1 MKIKK
6 IILVLITWFIIA
18 TIFLNIE
25 NDQQPN
31 QEINFVSSKN
41 TEYLNTTEKRNYYM
55 GFNVD
60 ASNNLDGHRNNLVNA
75 LEIGDIVMTIHN
87 PSWETMIN
95 RNSNFY
101 RSKNIN
107 RIILE
112 HEIIKKSNKK
122 SLLVFNIFDNE
133 NKQTLANYPYDT
145 KNSSHSTNEKT
156 IEGETYNALIEEII
170 FLTTVYEPD
179 YFALGLEINITY
191 VKNPAIFQE
200 YLNLYSEAYDQIKKF
215 NNQIKVFP
223 IFQYEELLG
232 FSPSQN
238 THVPRWEVV
247 DMFDNKMDYLAI
259 SSAPSKYIL
268 TERNLPDNYYKKLSS
283 ITNIPIIF
291 TGIGFE
297 GSSNKQSTAPTI
309 EEQYNFMKKL
319 FQDSDIIQYEAILW
333 MQLEDSLD
341 KKNKN
346 TYEYG
351 LYQVDKTKKKTFELW
366 LENFNK
372 KKK

>member
-6 IILVLITWFIIA
+6 IILVLITWVIIVS
-18 TIFLNIE
+18 IFLNIE
-25 NDQQPN
+25 NNQQDSPKLDFVAN
-31 QEINFVSSKN
+31 QQTQYSYSE
-41 TEYLNTTEKRNYYM
+41 TRNYHM

-60 ASNNLDGHRNNLVNA
+60 ASNNLDDHADKLVNA
-75 LEIGDIVMTIHN
+75 LKSGDIIMTIHN
-87 PSWETMIN
+87 PSWETIIN
-95 RNSNFY
+95 NNSNFY

-112 HEIIKKSNKK
+112 HNLIKKSNKK
-122 SLLVFNIFDNE
+122 SLLVLNIFDKD

-145 KNSSHSTNEKT
+145 KNSSRRTNEKT
-156 IEGETYNALIEEII
+156 IDGENHKALIEEII
-170 FLTTVYEPD
+170 FLTAAYEPD

-191 VKNPAIFQE
+191 VKNPVIFQE
-200 YLNLYSEAYDQIKKF
+200 YLNLYSEAYDAIKKL
-215 NNQIKVFP
+215 NNQVKVFP

-232 FSPSQN
+232 FSSSQN
-238 THVPRWEVV
+238 AHVPRWEVV
-247 DMFDNKMDYLAI
+247 DMFNNKIDYFAI

-268 TERNLPDNYYKKLSS
+268 TERNLPENYYKKLSS
-283 ITNIPIIF
+283 ITSIPIIF

-297 GSSNKQSTAPTI
+297 GSSNNQSSAPTI
-309 EEQYNFMKKL
+309 EEQYNFMNKL
-319 FQDSDIIQYEAILW
+319 FQDSNIIKYEAILW
-333 MQLEDSLD
+333 MQLEDFLD
-341 KKNKN
+341 KKNKT

-351 LYQVDKTKKKTFELW
+351 LYQEDKTKKKTYALW